1 MAISAR
7 TALFL
12 RRRVTDITVGV
23 RTSRM
28 RWCMATKSPVACLM
42 RGRSVVGTDKAI
54 FKICTAKLCPKCIK
68 EMEAEYI
75 VYLTHE
81 QQRNPMRDKAMRGY
95 CDRCHEESLMLRMRQ
110 YTMNAR
116 TLKAK
121 GYADK
126 WREYVD

>member
-1 MAISAR
+1 M
-7 TALFL
+7 
-12 RRRVTDITVGV
+12 
-23 RTSRM
+23 
-28 RWCMATKSPVACLM
+28 
-42 RGRSVVGTDKAI
+42 VGTDKAI

-81 QQRNPMRDKAMRGY
+81 QQRSPMRDKAMRGY
-95 CDRCHEESLMLRMRQ
+95 CDRCHEESIMLRMRQ